1 MTQKSPDFRQVLP
14 PCKDTNTGNFRNTY
28 SELTSNS
35 KVCKFGMALCIKQ
48 DISCLD
54 VSEIRERVHSL
65 GINKNGFNALQ
76 ATKMNNPYGAIIIIS
91 SPKTMSRLRS
101 TVSANFNTKHS

>member
-54 VSEIRERVHSL
+54 VSEIRETVHLLEST
-65 GINKNGFNALQ
+65 KMAL
-76 ATKMNNPYGAIIIIS
+76 MNNPCGAIIIIS
-91 SPKTMSRLRS
+91 PPKTMSRLRL
-101 TVSANFNTKHS
+101 TVSANFYKHS

>member
-1 MTQKSPDFRQVLP
+1 MTQKSPDLRQVLP

-54 VSEIRERVHSL
+54 VSEIRERVHLLES
-65 GINKNGFNALQ
+65 
-76 ATKMNNPYGAIIIIS
+76 TKMALILY
-91 SPKTMSRLRS
+91 KQQ
-101 TVSANFNTKHS
+101 K